1 MININLWK
9 ISSFA
14 DALRNFMASLNL
26 NLNPYDLLAIY
37 LTLSKITGENAAY
50 VSSLQVTF
58 DSPLTWPASDVLEL
72 PIEIKFFVM
81 STLSHI
87 KKVFSA
93 LNKLLPEHID
103 FKLFKW
109 CYLNVITRNFNG
121 GVLATTTPTWL
132 EINSR
137 NQNAS
142 LVPGL
147 DICNHWNP
155 PNCRYSK

>member
-1 MININLWK
+1 M
-9 ISSFA
+9 
-14 DALRNFMASLNL
+14 LRNFMASLKISL
-26 NLNPYDLLAIY
+26 TPYDLLAIY
-37 LTLSKITGENAAY
+37 LNLSWITGENAAY
-50 VSSLQVTF
+50 MSSLQKTF
-58 DSPLTWPASDVLEL
+58 DSPLSWPASDVLEL
-72 PIEIKFFVM
+72 PLESKFFVM

-93 LNKLLPEHID
+93 LNEKLPELVD
-103 FKLFKW
+103 FKVFKW

-142 LVPGL
+142 LIPGL

-155 PNCRYSK
+155 PNCRYSM

>member
-1 MININLWK
+1 
-9 ISSFA
+9 
-14 DALRNFMASLNL
+14 MASLKISL
-26 NLNPYDLLAIY
+26 TPYDLLAIY
-37 LTLSKITGENAAY
+37 LNLSWITGENAAY
-50 VSSLQVTF
+50 MSSLQKTF

-72 PIEIKFFVM
+72 PLESKFFVM

-93 LNKLLPEHID
+93 LNEKLPELVD
-103 FKLFKW
+103 FKVFKW

-121 GVLATTTPTWL
+121 GVLATKTPTWL

-142 LVPGL
+142 LIPGL

-155 PNCRYSK
+155 PNCRYSM